1 MSIKKDLTSVSLFN
15 NFLYVPS
22 LFLLQNLKAVLDNEK
37 SSTAEIRYAVES
49 LGVIGHAAPS
59 PHKIGL
65 YLQNQLKA
73 DDSLQSIGHALHA
86 STFLGAAGK
95 FALDR
100 VEDVVVQ
107 ADEVDGRLLQWE
119 GGLTTTSLL
128 LTGLLRLQ
136 DVKPLTQIQ
145 ADKFAAY
152 LLTRKSVQTP
162 KGVLVLLQAVTAL
175 TTSKVSPV
183 SFSVIGSP
191 QVTTDKPELRI
202 RVSNLLGSPL
212 LPAPSPVVAQSATR
226 VADDVVVLSKQPLT
240 PGSEKTE
247 FVLLLRLEPGQYKI
261 SLTAGSHTATLTAR
275 VLGPVTLNWLEI
287 GLSDADSTT
296 LPKLTRIQPPAR
308 LSTPLQADSSQQ
320 LLVKISLNRIVHQVF
335 LRLFSGKREIIFVA
349 EIDSSKLYKL
359 EVNLAQ
365 ELGYSGTFDVELIVG
380 DSVVSNPIRWILG
393 SLEAKLGA
401 FEPPKPVAKGPKPE
415 IKHLFRPAEKRP
427 PQAVS
432 LFFTALAASPLLLLL
447 ILWLK
452 LGINFGNFTLLALPF
467 HLGLAAILSLFTL
480 FWLKLDMFTT
490 CYWLVPIGGFTF
502 LAGHK
507 LLSHIAGQK
516 K

>member
-1 MSIKKDLTSVSLFN
+1 M
-15 NFLYVPS
+15 
-22 LFLLQNLKAVLDNEK
+22 LDSEK

-49 LGVIGHAAPS
+49 LGVIGHAPPS
-59 PHKIGL
+59 PPKIGL
-65 YLQNQLKA
+65 FLQKRLKE

-86 STFLGAAGK
+86 STFIGPAGK

-100 VEDVVVQ
+100 IEDVVVQ

-128 LTGLLRLQ
+128 LTGLLKLR
-136 DVKPLTQIQ
+136 DAKPLTQIQ
-145 ADKFAAY
+145 ADKFANY

-162 KGVLVLLQAVTAL
+162 KGVLALLQAVIAL
-175 TTSKVSPV
+175 TESNVSPV
-183 SFSVIGSP
+183 SFSFIDSA

-202 RVSNLLGSPL
+202 RISDLLGNPL
-212 LPAPSPVVAQSATR
+212 KVIPTPVVAQSATR
-226 VADDVVVLSKQPLT
+226 VADDVVVMSKQPLT
-240 PGSEKTE
+240 PGSKPTE
-247 FVLLLRLEPGQYKI
+247 FILLLRLEPGQYKI

-275 VLGPVTLNWLEI
+275 VLGPITLNWLEI
-287 GLSDADSTT
+287 GVSDADSTT
-296 LPKLTRIQPPAR
+296 APRLTRLQLPSK
-308 LSTPLQADSSQQ
+308 LSAPLQADSSQQ

-335 LRLFSGKREIIFVA
+335 LRLYSGKREIIFVA
-349 EIDSSKLYKL
+349 EQDSSRLYKL

-365 ELGYSGTFDVELIVG
+365 ELSYSGTFEMELIVG
-380 DSVVSNPIRWILG
+380 DSVVSNPIRWVLG
-393 SLEAKLGA
+393 TIEAKLGA
-401 FEPPKPVAKGPKPE
+401 VQPTPTTTKGPKPE

-432 LFFTALAASPLLLLL
+432 LFFTALAAAPLLLLL

-452 LGINFGNFTLLALPF
+452 LGINFGNFTILALPF
-467 HLGLAAILSLFTL
+467 HLGLASILGLFTL

-507 LLSHIAGQK
+507 LLSHIGSQK

>member
-1 MSIKKDLTSVSLFN
+1 M
-15 NFLYVPS
+15 
-22 LFLLQNLKAVLDNEK
+22 A
-37 SSTAEIRYAVES
+37 
-49 LGVIGHAAPS
+49 VIGHAP
-59 PHKIGL
+59 PTPPKVGL
-65 YLQNQLKA
+65 FLQKRLKE

-86 STFLGAAGK
+86 STFIGPAGK

-119 GGLTTTSLL
+119 SGLTTTSLL
-128 LTGLLRLQ
+128 LTGLLRLR
-136 DVKPLTQIQ
+136 DAKPLTQLQ
-145 ADKFAAY
+145 ADKFATY

-162 KGVLVLLQAVTAL
+162 KGVFALLQAIVAL
-175 TTSKVSPV
+175 TKSSVSPV
-183 SFSVIGSP
+183 SFSFVGSS

-202 RVSNLLGSPL
+202 RISDLLGNPL
-212 LPAPSPVVAQSATR
+212 KVAQSPVVAQSATR
-226 VADDVVVLSKQPLT
+226 VADDVVVMSKQPLS
-240 PGSEKTE
+240 PGSKSTE
-247 FVLLLRLEPGQYKI
+247 FILLLRLDPGQYKI

-287 GLSDADSTT
+287 GVSDADSTT
-296 LPKLTRIQPPAR
+296 APRLTRLQPPAK
-308 LSTPLQADSSQQ
+308 LATPLQADSSQQ

-335 LRLFSGKREIIFVA
+335 LRLYSGKREIIFVG
-349 EIDSSKLYKL
+349 EPDSSKLYKL

-365 ELGYSGTFDVELIVG
+365 ELAYSGTFSMELIIG
-380 DSVVSNPIRWILG
+380 DSVVSNPIRWVLG
-393 SLEAKLGA
+393 TIEAKLGSA
-401 FEPPKPVAKGPKPE
+401 EPPQPATKGPKPE

-432 LFFTALAASPLLLLL
+432 VFFTALAAAPLLLLL

-452 LGINFGNFTLLALPF
+452 LGINFGNFTVVAVPF
-467 HLGLAAILSLFTL
+467 HVGLAAILGLFTL

-490 CYWLVPIGGFTF
+490 CYWLVAIGGFTF

-507 LLSHIAGQK
+507 LLSHIATQK